1 MSKLSQFAIFS
12 LTILMGTLISDYS
25 INYLTNTIGK
35 TYNGVL
41 INMVATVIIFYPL
54 LNLVDTYIKKVSK
67 KYIHQSKKVTGNSSI
82 GLILGFTLA
91 ILVLFIMFAKVW
103 YNLDALS
110 YLKSF
115 I

>member
-1 MSKLSQFAIFS
+1 MSKLSQFAVFS
-12 LTILMGTLISDYS
+12 LTILIGTLISDYTV
-25 INYLTNTIGK
+25 NYFTGLIGK

-41 INMVATVIIFYPL
+41 LNMLVTVLIFYPL
-54 LNLVDTYIKKVSK
+54 LNILDLYIKKVSR
-67 KYIHQSKKVTGNSSI
+67 KYINNSKKAVGNSSI